1 MSAGRKK
8 IVKYTNYF
16 LVYSTIHHIFAVSN
30 NARKTQ
36 GGDATKL
43 EGMTTKVTF
52 LDPTQ
57 VKIVTSDGDT
67 YILGYPNTTNFV
79 AEHQLDR
86 YYSKCVIDL
95 FDKYYDGNPRSIV
108 GPIAQGL
115 KEANLEYH
123 FWVIRDRDKE
133 RERIG
138 KRIREL
144 RREMK
149 MDAKELAQKV
159 GIDAGNLS
167 KIEKGR
173 YSVGI
178 DILNKIAAVLETR
191 IDFVPLEEKE
201 PFPVLMSKFK
211 IKLKEE
217 DENAASPEH
226 PDAEGQPE

>member
-1 MSAGRKK
+1 
-8 IVKYTNYF
+8 
-16 LVYSTIHHIFAVSN
+16 
-30 NARKTQ
+30 
-36 GGDATKL
+36 
-43 EGMTTKVTF
+43 MTTKVTF

-57 VKIVTSDGDT
+57 VKIETADGDT

-79 AEHQLDR
+79 IEHQLNG

-95 FDKYYDGNPRSIV
+95 FDKYYDGNPTSIV
-108 GPIAQGL
+108 GPIAQGME
-115 KEANLEYH
+115 EANLERH
-123 FWVIRDRDKE
+123 FWVIRDKDKE

-138 KRIREL
+138 KRIKEL

-149 MDAKELAQKV
+149 MDAKELAQRV

-167 KIEKGR
+167 KIERGR

-178 DILNKIAAVLETR
+178 DILNKIAAVLEMK
-191 IDFVPLEEKE
+191 IDFVPIEEEE

-217 DENAASPEH
+217 DEKPESPNA
-226 PDAEGQPE
+226 PDIE